1 VLSLTGI
8 RQRYGAG
15 AVLPGE
21 RVALALERF
30 EAAAGEHWLVLGASG
45 SGKTTLL
52 HLAAGL
58 LRPTEGRVEAGGQAL
73 DGLQGHALDLWRGRT
88 VGIVPQKLH
97 LVASLNVLQNLL
109 LAPYLAGLP
118 SGDARAMGLLESL
131 SLRDKARARPH
142 ELSHGQAQRVAI
154 ARAVMN
160 RPKLLLADEPTAN
173 LDDAHC
179 AQALDL
185 LEQQAADCGATL
197 IIATH
202 DQRTKARFGKRLEL
216 AA

>member
-1 VLSLTGI
+1 MLSLTGI
-8 RQRYGAG
+8 RQSYGA
-15 AVLPGE
+15 

-30 EAAAGEHWLVLGASG
+30 EAGPGEHWLVLGASG

-58 LRPTEGRVEAGGQAL
+58 LQPSEGRVEAAGQAL
-73 DGLQGHALDLWRGRT
+73 DALRGHALDLWRGRT

-118 SGDARAMGLLESL
+118 CDQSRALDLLEKL
-131 SLRDKARARPH
+131 SLKEKARSHPH
-142 ELSHGQAQRVAI
+142 QLSHGQAQRAAI

-202 DQRTKARFGKRLEL
+202 DQRTKARFAKRLEL
-216 AA
+216 TA

>member
-1 VLSLTGI
+1 MLRFVQI
-8 RQRYGAG
+8 RHRYGDRL
-15 AVLPGE
+15 AVAVE
-21 RVALALERF
+21 DF
-30 EAAAGEHWLVLGASG
+30 QAAPGEHWLILGASG
-45 SGKTTLL
+45 SGKTTFLN
-52 HLAAGL
+52 LAAGL
-58 LRPTEGRVEAGGQAL
+58 LRPAEGRVEAVGQAL
-73 DGLQGHALDLWRGRT
+73 EGLQGHALDLWRGRN

-97 LVASLNVLQNLL
+97 LIGSLTVLQNLL
-109 LAPYLAGLP
+109 LAPYLAGI
-118 SGDARAMGLLESL
+118 SIDKERADSLLRQLGLEEHS
-131 SLRDKARARPH
+131 RKQPGQ
-142 ELSHGQAQRVAI
+142 LSHGQAQRVAI

-202 DQRTKARFGKRLEL
+202 DQRTKARFAKRLEL